1 VSTGSI
7 RDLGYKRYAGGRR
20 PQSTRWQVIV
30 RNQVSQAWKTWWR
43 YKMALG
49 WAIVVALV
57 VGAMMYIGRA
67 LPLPQGGKWGIL
79 GNVLDGLPPLAVPWL
94 CRAAFL
100 VGLTVAAGTIAGDAQ
115 VGAFTF
121 YFSRPVRPID
131 YVLGKMV
138 GVFLLMFLIIGAPL
152 VALTAFRCGL
162 ADDSAELMRC
172 LPMVGKALVVG
183 VLGAAVF
190 AAVPVGLSATVGRRR
205 NAIAVWATYYLVVG
219 SMMHGIGIAA
229 APAVK
234 AFDLLVAVQ
243 SVGRHLFDV
252 QFLPGMLDSA
262 PLGWALASIGLHIAA
277 GFALAWWQVSDRAH
291 AGVGGS

>member
-1 VSTGSI
+1 VSGAI

-43 YKMALG
+43 FKMALG
-49 WAIVVALV
+49 WAIVVGLV

-121 YFSRPVRPID
+121 YFARPVRPID
-131 YVLGKMV
+131 YVAGKML
-138 GVFLLMFLIIGAPL
+138 GVFLLMFIIIGAPL
-152 VALTAFRCGL
+152 IALTLFRCGL

-172 LPMVGKALVVG
+172 LPMVGKAVIVG

-190 AAVPVGLSATVGRRR
+190 AAVPVGLSAIVARRR
-205 NAIAVWATYYLVVG
+205 NAIALWATYYLVVG
-219 SMMHGIGIAA
+219 GMLYGIGLAA
-229 APAVK
+229 SPAVK
-234 AFDLLVAVQ
+234 AFDLLIAVQ
-243 SVGRHLFDV
+243 SVARHLFDV
-252 QFLPGMLDSA
+252 QFMPGMFDAA
-262 PLGWALASIGLHIAA
+262 PLGWSLASIGLHIAA
-277 GFALAWWQVSDRAH
+277 SVAIAVSLVSERAH
-291 AGVGGS
+291 VGVGGS